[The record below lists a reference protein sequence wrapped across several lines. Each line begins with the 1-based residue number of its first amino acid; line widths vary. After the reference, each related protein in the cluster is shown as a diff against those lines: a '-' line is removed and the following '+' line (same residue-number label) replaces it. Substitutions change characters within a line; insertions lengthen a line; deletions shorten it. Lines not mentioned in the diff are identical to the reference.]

1 MVTKADFQLV
11 RSLAD
16 KHSRTQH
23 GLFVAEGDKL
33 VGEIIANPEW
43 HIERLFVAEGSKVI
57 SELNSSFAPNATER
71 AHIAEQMQGLRSA
84 RNRSLLGANEDFEH
98 ERNTAVACE
107 ICSPKEMER
116 LSALKSA
123 PRSLAL
129 VRLPKRKPF
138 VPSAEELII
147 ALDEVQDPG
156 NLGTIIRT
164 ADWYGIRRIVCSP
177 TTADCFAP
185 KVVQATMGALL
196 RVEVHYCDLH
206 EWLGIVRTKGI
217 PTYATTLDG
226 KDIHTAPLSRGGVI
240 IMGNE
245 GKGVSPAVQTMVEH
259 KLFIPPYPADRHGSE
274 SLNVAIA
281 TAITCENFRNKKG

>member
-11 RSLAD
+11 RSLSD
-16 KHSRTQH
+16 KHSRFEH
-23 GLFVAEGDKL
+23 ELFVAEGDKL
-33 VGEIIANPEW
+33 VGEIIANPKW
-43 HIERLFVAEGSKVI
+43 HIQRLFVTEGSKV
-57 SELNSSFAPNATER
+57 SSSQ
-71 AHIAEQMQGLRSA
+71 AE
-84 RNRSLLGANEDFEH
+84 
-98 ERNTAVACE
+98 VV
-107 ICSPKEMER
+107 SPKEMER
-116 LSALKSA
+116 LSSLKSA

-129 VRLPKRKPF
+129 VKIPKRKAFIPT
-138 VPSAEELII
+138 PDELVI

-196 RVEVHYCDLH
+196 RVEVLYCDLTT
-206 EWLGIVRTKGI
+206 WLCIVRDQGI

-245 GKGVSPAVQTMVEH
+245 GKGVSPAVQALVEH

>member
-16 KHSRTQH
+16 KQARLST

-33 VGEIIANPEW
+33 VGEIVANPAW
-43 HIERLFVAEGSKVI
+43 QISRLFVMEGSKV
-57 SELNSSFAPNATER
+57 NSPK
-71 AHIAEQMQGLRSA
+71 AEVV
-84 RNRSLLGANEDFEH
+84 
-98 ERNTAVACE
+98 TA
-107 ICSPKEMER
+107 KEMER

-129 VRLPKRKPF
+129 VKLPTRKAQLP
-138 VPSAEELII
+138 EEGELVLC
-147 ALDEVQDPG
+147 LDEVQDPG

-164 ADWYGIRRIVCSP
+164 ADWYGVRHIVCSP

-196 RVEVHYCDLH
+196 RVEVAYAPLA
-206 EWLGIVRTKGI
+206 EWLGKVLERGI
-217 PTYATTLDG
+217 KTYATTLDG
-226 KDIHTAPLSRGGVI
+226 ENIHTTKLSKGGVV

-245 GKGVSPAVQTMVEH
+245 GKGVSAEVQRLVSH
-259 KLFIPPYPADRHGSE
+259 KLFIPPYPADREGSE

-281 TAITCENFRNKKG
+281 TAITLENFRN

>member
-11 RSLAD
+11 RSLSD
-16 KHSRTQH
+16 KQARIQS

-33 VGEIIANPEW
+33 VGEIVASPEW
-43 HIERLFVAEGSKVI
+43 HIHRLFVTEGSSVCSPK
-57 SELNSSFAPNATER
+57 
-71 AHIAEQMQGLRSA
+71 AE
-84 RNRSLLGANEDFEH
+84 
-98 ERNTAVACE
+98 VV
-107 ICSPKEMER
+107 SPKEMER

-129 VRLPKRKPF
+129 VRIPERRAAIPEE
-138 VPSAEELII
+138 EELVLC
-147 ALDEVQDPG
+147 LDEVQDPG

-164 ADWYGIRRIVCSP
+164 ADWYGIRHIVCSP

-196 RVEVHYCDLH
+196 RVEVAYCDLS
-206 EWLGIVRTKGI
+206 EWLRGVRQRGVA
-217 PTYATTLDG
+217 TYATTLDG
-226 KDIHTAPLSRGGVI
+226 EDIHTAHLTRGGVI

-245 GKGVSPAVQTMVEH
+245 GRGVSPEVQSQVSC
-259 KLFIPPYPADRHGSE
+259 KLFIPPYPASRRGSE

-281 TAITCENFRNKKG
+281 TAITCENFRSR

>member
-16 KHSRTQH
+16 KQARTLH

-33 VGEIIANPEW
+33 VGEIIANPSW
-43 HIERLFVAEGSKVI
+43 QIERLFVTEGSKI
-57 SELNSSFAPNATER
+57 SSPR
-71 AHIAEQMQGLRSA
+71 AEVV
-84 RNRSLLGANEDFEH
+84 
-98 ERNTAVACE
+98 VA
-107 ICSPKEMER
+107 KDMER

-129 VRLPKRKPF
+129 IRIPERKAF
-138 VPSAEELII
+138 VPSAQELVI

-164 ADWYGIRRIVCSP
+164 ADWYGIRHIVCST

-196 RVEVHYCDLH
+196 RVEVTYCNLS
-206 EWLGIVRTKGI
+206 EWLRKARKSGVA
-217 PTYATTLDG
+217 TYATTLDG
-226 KDIHTAPLSRGGVI
+226 EDIHTAPLSAGGII

-245 GKGVSPAVQTMVEH
+245 GKGVSPEVQSLVEH
-259 KLFIPPYPADRHGSE
+259 KLFIPPYPADRRGSE

>member
-11 RSLAD
+11 RSLSD
-16 KHSRTQH
+16 KQARLST

-33 VGEIIANPEW
+33 VGEIVASPTWQIS
-43 HIERLFVAEGSKVI
+43 RLFVTEGSKV
-57 SELNSSFAPNATER
+57 NSPK
-71 AHIAEQMQGLRSA
+71 AEVV
-84 RNRSLLGANEDFEH
+84 
-98 ERNTAVACE
+98 TA
-107 ICSPKEMER
+107 KEMER

-129 VRLPKRKPF
+129 VELPTRKAQLP
-138 VPSAEELII
+138 EEGELMLC
-147 ALDEVQDPG
+147 LDEVQDPG

-164 ADWYGIRRIVCSP
+164 ADWYGVRHIVCSP

-196 RVEVHYCDLH
+196 RVEVAYAPLV
-206 EWLGIVRTKGI
+206 EWLGKVRERGI
-217 PTYATTLDG
+217 KTYATTLDG
-226 KDIHTAPLSRGGVI
+226 ENIHTTKLSMGGVV

-245 GKGVSPAVQTMVEH
+245 GKGVSPEVQSLVSH
-259 KLFIPPYPADRHGSE
+259 KLFIPPYPADREGSE

-281 TAITCENFRNKKG
+281 TAITLENFRN

>member
-11 RSLAD
+11 RSLSD
-16 KHSRTQH
+16 KQARLSS

-33 VGEIIANPEW
+33 VGEIVANPSW
-43 HIERLFVAEGSKVI
+43 RIARLFVVEGSKVT
-57 SELNSSFAPNATER
+57 SPNAEVVT
-71 AHIAEQMQGLRSA
+71 
-84 RNRSLLGANEDFEH
+84 
-98 ERNTAVACE
+98 
-107 ICSPKEMER
+107 PKEMER

-129 VRLPKRKPF
+129 VELPTRKAQL
-138 VPSAEELII
+138 PSEGELVLC
-147 ALDEVQDPG
+147 LDEVQDPG

-164 ADWYGIRRIVCSP
+164 ADWYGIRHIVCSP

-196 RVEVHYCDLH
+196 RVEVAYTPLV
-206 EWLGIVRTKGI
+206 EWLEAARKRGIK
-217 PTYATTLDG
+217 TYATTLDG
-226 KDIHTAPLSRGGVI
+226 EDIHTTTLLKGGVV

-245 GKGVSPAVQTMVEH
+245 GKGVSREVQSLVSH
-259 KLFIPPYPADRHGSE
+259 KLFIPPYPADREGSE

-281 TAITCENFRNKKG
+281 TAITLENFRSR

>member
-16 KHSRTQH
+16 KQSRTQH

-33 VGEIIANPEW
+33 VGEIIANPKW
-43 HIERLFVAEGSKVI
+43 HIERLFVTEDSKICKSQAEVVSQK
-57 SELNSSFAPNATER
+57 
-71 AHIAEQMQGLRSA
+71 
-84 RNRSLLGANEDFEH
+84 
-98 ERNTAVACE
+98 E
-107 ICSPKEMER
+107 IER

-129 VRLPKRKPF
+129 VRIPERKAL
-138 VPSAEELII
+138 VPSADELVI
-147 ALDEVQDPG
+147 ALDEIQDPG

-164 ADWYGIRRIVCSP
+164 ADWYGIRHIVCSP

-196 RVEVHYCDLH
+196 RVEVTYCNLP
-206 EWLGIVRTKGI
+206 EWLREACRRGV

-226 KDIHTAPLSRGGVI
+226 KDIHSAPLSKGGII

-245 GKGVSPAVQTMVEH
+245 GKGVSPEVQTLVEH
-259 KLFIPPYPADRHGSE
+259 KLFIPPYPADRRGSE

-281 TAITCENFRNKKG
+281 TAITCENFRNHKG

>member
-11 RSLAD
+11 RSLSD
-16 KHSRTQH
+16 KQARIQS

-33 VGEIIANPEW
+33 VGEIVASPEW
-43 HIERLFVAEGSKVI
+43 HIHRLFVTEGSSVCSPK
-57 SELNSSFAPNATER
+57 
-71 AHIAEQMQGLRSA
+71 AE
-84 RNRSLLGANEDFEH
+84 
-98 ERNTAVACE
+98 VV
-107 ICSPKEMER
+107 SPKEMER

-129 VRLPKRKPF
+129 VRIPERRAAIP
-138 VPSAEELII
+138 EEGELVLC
-147 ALDEVQDPG
+147 LDEVQDPG

-164 ADWYGIRRIVCSP
+164 ADWYGIRHIVCSP

-196 RVEVHYCDLH
+196 RVEVAYCDLL
-206 EWLGIVRTKGI
+206 EWLRGVRQRGVA
-217 PTYATTLDG
+217 TYATTLDG
-226 KDIHTAPLSRGGVI
+226 EDIHTAHLTRGGVI

-245 GKGVSPAVQTMVEH
+245 GRGVSPEVQSQVSC
-259 KLFIPPYPADRHGSE
+259 KLFIPPYPASRRGSE

-281 TAITCENFRNKKG
+281 TAITCENFRSR

>member
-11 RSLAD
+11 RSLSD
-16 KHSRTQH
+16 KQARIQS

-33 VGEIIANPEW
+33 VGEIVASPEW
-43 HIERLFVAEGSKVI
+43 HIHRLFVTEGSSV
-57 SELNSSFAPNATER
+57 
-71 AHIAEQMQGLRSA
+71 
-84 RNRSLLGANEDFEH
+84 
-98 ERNTAVACE
+98 
-107 ICSPKEMER
+107 CSPKAEVVSHKEMER

-129 VRLPKRKPF
+129 VRIPERRAAIPEE
-138 VPSAEELII
+138 EELVLC
-147 ALDEVQDPG
+147 LDEVQDPG

-164 ADWYGIRRIVCSP
+164 ADWYGIRHIVCSP

-196 RVEVHYCDLH
+196 RVEVAYCDLS
-206 EWLGIVRTKGI
+206 EWLRGVRQRGVA
-217 PTYATTLDG
+217 TYATTLDG
-226 KDIHTAPLSRGGVI
+226 EDIHNAHLTRGGVI

-245 GKGVSPAVQTMVEH
+245 GRGVSPEVQSQVSC
-259 KLFIPPYPADRHGSE
+259 KLFIPPYPASRRGSE

-281 TAITCENFRNKKG
+281 TAITCENFRSR

>member
-11 RSLAD
+11 RSLSD
-16 KHSRTQH
+16 KQARLEH

-33 VGEIIANPEW
+33 VGEIAANPNW
-43 HIERLFVAEGSKVI
+43 VIERLFVTEDSKVP
-57 SELNSSFAPNATER
+57 SSQ
-71 AHIAEQMQGLRSA
+71 AE
-84 RNRSLLGANEDFEH
+84 
-98 ERNTAVACE
+98 VV
-107 ICSPKEMER
+107 SPKEIER
-116 LSALKSA
+116 LSSLKSA

-129 VRLPKRKPF
+129 VRLPERKEFTPNK
-138 VPSAEELII
+138 EELII

-164 ADWYGIRRIVCSP
+164 ADWYGIRHIVCSP

-196 RVEVHYCDLH
+196 RVELTYTDLA
-206 EWLGIVRTKGI
+206 EWLTKAQVQGLT
-217 PTYATTLDG
+217 TYATTLDG
-226 KDIHTAPLSRGGVI
+226 ENIHTSHLTKGGVI

-245 GKGVSPAVQTMVEH
+245 GKGVSPRVQALAER
-259 KLFIPPYPADRHGSE
+259 KLFIPPYPADRRGSE

-281 TAITCENFRNKKG
+281 TAITCENFRNKKH

>member
-11 RSLAD
+11 RSLSD
-16 KHSRTQH
+16 KQARIQS

-33 VGEIIANPEW
+33 VAEIVASPEW
-43 HIERLFVAEGSKVI
+43 HIHRLFVTEGSSVCSPK
-57 SELNSSFAPNATER
+57 
-71 AHIAEQMQGLRSA
+71 AE
-84 RNRSLLGANEDFEH
+84 
-98 ERNTAVACE
+98 VV
-107 ICSPKEMER
+107 SPKEMER

-129 VRLPKRKPF
+129 VRIPERRATIP
-138 VPSAEELII
+138 EEGELVLC
-147 ALDEVQDPG
+147 LDEVQDPG

-164 ADWYGIRRIVCSP
+164 ADWYGIRHIVCSP

-196 RVEVHYCDLH
+196 RVEVAYCDLS
-206 EWLGIVRTKGI
+206 EWLRGVRQRGVA
-217 PTYATTLDG
+217 TYATTLDG
-226 KDIHTAPLSRGGVI
+226 EDIHTVHLTRGGVI

-245 GKGVSPAVQTMVEH
+245 GRGVSPEVQSQVSC
-259 KLFIPPYPADRHGSE
+259 KLFIPPYPASRRGSE

-281 TAITCENFRNKKG
+281 TAITCENFRSR

>member
-16 KHSRTQH
+16 KQARLST

-33 VGEIIANPEW
+33 VGEIVDSHSWQIV
-43 HIERLFVAEGSKVI
+43 RLFVVEGSKI
-57 SELNSSFAPNATER
+57 SSPK
-71 AHIAEQMQGLRSA
+71 AEVV
-84 RNRSLLGANEDFEH
+84 
-98 ERNTAVACE
+98 TA
-107 ICSPKEMER
+107 KEMER

-129 VRLPKRKPF
+129 VKLPTRKAVLP
-138 VPSAEELII
+138 EEGELVLC
-147 ALDEVQDPG
+147 LDEVQDPG

-164 ADWYGIRRIVCSP
+164 ADWYGVRHIVCSP

-196 RVEVHYCDLH
+196 RVEVAYTPLV
-206 EWLGIVRTKGI
+206 EWLGNVRERGI
-217 PTYATTLDG
+217 KTYATTLDG
-226 KDIHTAPLSRGGVI
+226 ENIHTTTLSPGGVV

-245 GKGVSPAVQTMVEH
+245 GKGVSPEVQSLVSH
-259 KLFIPPYPADRHGSE
+259 KLFIPPYPADRQGSE

-281 TAITCENFRNKKG
+281 TAITLENFRS

>member
-11 RSLAD
+11 RSLSD
-16 KHSRTQH
+16 KQARIQS

-33 VGEIIANPEW
+33 VGEIVASPEW
-43 HIERLFVAEGSKVI
+43 HIHRLFVTEGSSVCSPK
-57 SELNSSFAPNATER
+57 
-71 AHIAEQMQGLRSA
+71 AE
-84 RNRSLLGANEDFEH
+84 
-98 ERNTAVACE
+98 VV
-107 ICSPKEMER
+107 SPKEMER

-129 VRLPKRKPF
+129 VRIPERRATIPEE
-138 VPSAEELII
+138 EELVLC
-147 ALDEVQDPG
+147 LDEVQDPG

-164 ADWYGIRRIVCSP
+164 ADWYGIRHIVCSP

-196 RVEVHYCDLH
+196 RVEVAYCDLS
-206 EWLGIVRTKGI
+206 EWLRGVRQRGVA
-217 PTYATTLDG
+217 TYATTLDG
-226 KDIHTAPLSRGGVI
+226 EDIHTAHLTRGGVI

-245 GKGVSPAVQTMVEH
+245 GRGVSPEVQSQVSC
-259 KLFIPPYPADRHGSE
+259 KLFIPPYPASRRGSE

-281 TAITCENFRNKKG
+281 TAITCENFRSR

>member
-33 VGEIIANPEW
+33 VGEIIANPQW
-43 HIERLFVAEGSKVI
+43 HIERLFVTEESKILQQAQRV
-57 SELNSSFAPNATER
+57 
-71 AHIAEQMQGLRSA
+71 HIAEQMQGLRGA
-84 RNRSLLGANEDFEH
+84 RMRSLLGVNEQSEPK
-98 ERNTAVACE
+98 RNAADDCE
-107 ICSPKEMER
+107 MCSPKEMER

-123 PRSLAL
+123 PRSIAL
-129 VRLPKRKPF
+129 VRLPQRKAF
-138 VPSAEELII
+138 VPSAEELVI

-164 ADWYGIRRIVCSP
+164 ADWYGIRHIVCSP
-177 TTADCFAP
+177 NTADCFAP

-196 RVEVHYCDLH
+196 RVEVCYCDLC
-206 EWLGIVRTKGI
+206 EWLQGAREKGV

-226 KDIHTAPLSRGGVI
+226 EDIHTAPLSRGGVI

-245 GKGVSPAVQTMVEH
+245 GKGVSPAVQALVEH
-259 KLFIPPYPADRHGSE
+259 KLFIPPYPADRRGSE

-281 TAITCENFRNKKG
+281 TAITCENFRKPL

>member
-43 HIERLFVAEGSKVI
+43 HIERLFVTEGSKV
-57 SELNSSFAPNATER
+57 SSSQ
-71 AHIAEQMQGLRSA
+71 AE
-84 RNRSLLGANEDFEH
+84 
-98 ERNTAVACE
+98 VV
-107 ICSPKEMER
+107 SPKEIER

-123 PRSLAL
+123 PRSIAL
-129 VRLPKRKPF
+129 VKIPKRKPF

-196 RVEVHYCDLH
+196 RVEVHYCDLP

-226 KDIHTAPLSRGGVI
+226 KDIHTAHLSRGGVI

>member
-11 RSLAD
+11 RSLSD
-16 KHSRTQH
+16 KQARLSS

-33 VGEIIANPEW
+33 VGEIVANPSW
-43 HIERLFVAEGSKVI
+43 RIARLFVVEDSKVT
-57 SELNSSFAPNATER
+57 SPR
-71 AHIAEQMQGLRSA
+71 AE
-84 RNRSLLGANEDFEH
+84 
-98 ERNTAVACE
+98 VV
-107 ICSPKEMER
+107 SPKEMER

-129 VRLPKRKPF
+129 VELPTRKAQL
-138 VPSAEELII
+138 PSEGELVLC
-147 ALDEVQDPG
+147 LDEVQDPG

-164 ADWYGIRRIVCSP
+164 ADWYGIRHIVCSP

-196 RVEVHYCDLH
+196 RVEVAYTPLVG
-206 EWLGIVRTKGI
+206 WLEEARKRGIN
-217 PTYATTLDG
+217 TYATTLDG
-226 KDIHTAPLSRGGVI
+226 ENIHTTRLSKGGVV

-245 GKGVSPAVQTMVEH
+245 GKGVSREVQSLVSH
-259 KLFIPPYPADRHGSE
+259 KLFIPPYPADRQGSE

-281 TAITCENFRNKKG
+281 TAITLENFRSR

>member
-11 RSLAD
+11 RSLSD
-16 KHSRTQH
+16 KQARIQS

-33 VGEIIANPEW
+33 VGEIVASPEW
-43 HIERLFVAEGSKVI
+43 HIHRLFVTEGSAVCSPK
-57 SELNSSFAPNATER
+57 
-71 AHIAEQMQGLRSA
+71 AE
-84 RNRSLLGANEDFEH
+84 
-98 ERNTAVACE
+98 VV
-107 ICSPKEMER
+107 SPKEMER

-129 VRLPKRKPF
+129 VRIPERRAAIPEE
-138 VPSAEELII
+138 EELVLC
-147 ALDEVQDPG
+147 LDEVQDPG

-164 ADWYGIRRIVCSP
+164 ADWYGIRHIVCSP

-196 RVEVHYCDLH
+196 RVEVAYCDLL
-206 EWLGIVRTKGI
+206 EWLRGVRQRGVA
-217 PTYATTLDG
+217 TYATTLDG
-226 KDIHTAPLSRGGVI
+226 EDIHTAHLTRGGVI

-245 GKGVSPAVQTMVEH
+245 GRGVSPEVQSQVSC
-259 KLFIPPYPADRHGSE
+259 KLFIPPYPASRRGSE

-281 TAITCENFRNKKG
+281 TAITCENFRSR